1 MFLTATIQTYNRV
14 VGLAEAVRSLAALHS
29 PRGVDYEILVVDN
42 NSSDDTATVIQGL
55 SAQLGSR
62 FRSVSEPRQGLS
74 YARNRAIAEARGEI
88 ICFIDDDALA
98 DKDWL
103 AAHAEAYRADER
115 VVAAGGAVRLRWP
128 EGYSKPTWL
137 SNELEGYLSGLDM
150 GPHGLVMEYPR
161 YPRGCNMS
169 VRRSVAQN
177 VGGFSV
183 RLGRKGPSLV
193 SNEEKHFFY
202 KVHQHG
208 GRVVYLPEAIAYHV
222 IPETRLSKSF
232 FISRGYA
239 QGKSD
244 LILKEETRPME
255 CSLLWHLRQIAMGV
269 RRCSGALLGGL
280 GAFVTGRWRAAG
292 LRASVRAAH
301 GLGYMVAAVAGLGQ
315 RRPTSAKA
323 SANPAD
329 KATMAP

>member
-1 MFLTATIQTYNRV
+1 MFLTITIQTYDRAA
-14 VGLAEAVRSLAALHS
+14 GLAETVRSLAALRS
-29 PRGVDYEILVVDN
+29 PHDVDYEILVVDN
-42 NSSDDTATVIQGL
+42 NSTDDTATVIQGL

-62 FRSVSEPRQGLS
+62 FRSVCEPRQGLS

-115 VVAAGGAVRLRWP
+115 VAAVGGPVKLQWP
-128 EGYSKPTWL
+128 EGCSQPTWL

-169 VRRSVAQN
+169 VRRRVAQN

-183 RLGRKGPSLV
+183 RLGRKGSSLV
-193 SNEEKHFFY
+193 SNEEKHFFC
-202 KVHQHG
+202 KVHKQG
-208 GRVVYLPEAIAYHV
+208 GRVVYVPEALVYHM
-222 IPETRLSKSF
+222 IPETRLSRSF
-232 FISRGYA
+232 FIKRGYA
-239 QGKSD
+239 QGVSD
-244 LILKEETRPME
+244 FILKVEARPMR
-255 CSLLWHLRQIAMGV
+255 CSLLWHLRQIAMGA
-269 RRCSGALLGGL
+269 RWCSGALLGAAGSV
-280 GAFVTGRWRAAG
+280 VTRRWRAVG

-301 GLGYMVAAVAGLGQ
+301 GFGYMAAAVVGFRQ
-315 RRPTSAKA
+315 RGPSPAKGSAD
-323 SANPAD
+323 PAD
-329 KATMAP
+329 KATTVP